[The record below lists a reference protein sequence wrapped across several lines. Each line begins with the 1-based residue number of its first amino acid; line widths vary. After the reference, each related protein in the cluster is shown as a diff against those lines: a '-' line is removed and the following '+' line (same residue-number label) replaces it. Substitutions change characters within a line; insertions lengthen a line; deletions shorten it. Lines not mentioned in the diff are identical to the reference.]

1 MSDLLSFVISYGW
14 LFLLFGLGSI
24 GNRSLGGVG
33 VFCLIIGLLWV
44 LTLIWFIISIA
55 TLPKENSPP
64 ANAPP
69 KTPKP
74 SQQPKQSTPSRQNIT
89 STDTTVL
96 KVDPP
101 GNLFKAAGI
110 IAGSYVD
117 YEIEYDIYQ
126 KQLDDFLK
134 HGVIPGV
141 EATTESCKKTW
152 GMMYELF
159 VGREFEKAG
168 YDVVYSGIQAGVKDC
183 GIDLIVKKSRNEITI
198 VQCKYWRDTLV
209 DSDVVSR
216 MSGARELY
224 FYKHRQ
230 FLGYD
235 IDLDCMIITSSRLA
249 EEARDFARNQA
260 IEVVEEYVMDQYS
273 IPWVKG
279 WIINRTFYLPWDR
292 NYIYGQGHDNHFFTI
307 KEAVDHGCQ
316 RRGEESDLTL
326 FYFPDSSADIQE
338 QENDPGAI
346 DDAFEEISK
355 GMNEKLACNL
365 QYSTIPA
372 ETLGCFVDDY
382 NLNPFESLCVFLRE
396 DSLDNISCGKLWIN
410 FLSAECQIF
419 YEQCS
424 DDDKRTLQNYFEFY
438 IDEFDSIEEALL
450 EGFYSFCREYENKNI
465 LKAYCRE

>member
-1 MSDLLSFVISYGW
+1 MWRFL
-14 LFLLFGLGSI
+14 LFLLFSCQGWVALVSGI
-24 GNRSLGGVG
+24 LMVGKGGKEGGVG
-33 VFCLIIGLLWV
+33 VALIITGLL
-44 LTLIWFIISIA
+44 IISVAIWIF
-55 TLPKENSPP
+55 TEEDNENSQPDNSPP
-64 ANAPP
+64 P
-69 KTPKP
+69 
-74 SQQPKQSTPSRQNIT
+74 QQPKQPAPSRQNIT

-101 GNLFKAAGI
+101 DNPFRAAGI

-117 YEIEYDIYQ
+117 YEIDYDIYQ

-141 EATTESCKKTW
+141 EATPESCKKTW
-152 GMMYELF
+152 GMIYELF
-159 VGREFEKAG
+159 VGRSLEEDG
-168 YDVVYSGIQAGVKDC
+168 YNVVYSGIQAGVKDC

-198 VQCKYWRDTLV
+198 VQCKYWRDTLI
-209 DSDVVSR
+209 DSDVISR
-216 MSGARELY
+216 MCGARELY

-235 IDLDCMIITSSRLA
+235 IDLDCMIITSSRLT

-307 KEAVDHGCQ
+307 QEAVDYGCW

-326 FYFPDSSADIQE
+326 FYLPDSSADIQE

-346 DDAFEEISK
+346 DNAFEEISK

-365 QYSTIPA
+365 QYSSIPA

-382 NLNPFESLCVFLRE
+382 NLNPFEALCVFLKE
-396 DSLDNISCGKLWIN
+396 ESLENISGGNLWIDYLISSIVK
-410 FLSAECQIF
+410 FID
-419 YEQCS
+419 QCN
-424 DDDKRTLQNYFEFY
+424 DEDKRVLQNYHELH
-438 IDEFDSIEEALL
+438 IEEIDHIEESLIDK
-450 EGFYSFCREYENKNI
+450 FFIYCWNYENENI
-465 LKAYCRE
+465 RRAYYRE

>member
-64 ANAPP
+64 SPP
-69 KTPKP
+69 KPPQPPKP
-74 SQQPKQSTPSRQNIT
+74 PAPSRQNIT

-101 GNLFKAAGI
+101 GDIYKAAGI

-117 YEIEYDIYQ
+117 YEIDYDIYQ

-141 EATTESCKKTW
+141 EVTTESCKKTW
-152 GMMYELF
+152 GMIYELF

-198 VQCKYWRDTLV
+198 VQCKYWRDTLI

-230 FLGYD
+230 FLGDD
-235 IDLDCMIITSSRLA
+235 IDLDCMIITSSRLT

-260 IEVVEEYVMDQYS
+260 IDFVEEKAMDQYS

-307 KEAVDHGCQ
+307 KEAVDYGCW

-326 FYFPDSSADIQE
+326 FYLPDSSADIQE

-396 DSLDNISCGKLWIN
+396 DSLDNISCGNFWIDYLISTVIK
-410 FLSAECQIF
+410 FID
-419 YEQCS
+419 QC
-424 DDDKRTLQNYFEFY
+424 DDGDKRVLQNYFELH
-438 IDEFDSIEEALL
+438 IEEFDCIEDCLL
-450 EGFYSFCREYENKNI
+450 DKFLRYCGEYENENI
-465 LKAYCRE
+465 RKAYYKE